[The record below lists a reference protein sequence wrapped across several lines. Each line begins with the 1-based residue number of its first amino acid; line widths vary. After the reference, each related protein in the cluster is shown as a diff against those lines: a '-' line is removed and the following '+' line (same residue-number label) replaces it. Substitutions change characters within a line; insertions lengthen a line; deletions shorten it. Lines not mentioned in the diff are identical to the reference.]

1 MKLPAKV
8 WLTASLAILL
18 VLTSRCAYQHSRAY
32 LLGAPEDRYR
42 LWIAALKGLDGRV
55 RYMGSDDDYS
65 YFLVGDV
72 FCSRYKAPT
81 AKLHLPNTFRLGEG
95 TPYDVSVEMVPQYP

>member
-1 MKLPAKV
+1 
-8 WLTASLAILL
+8 
-18 VLTSRCAYQHSRAY
+18 
-32 LLGAPEDRYR
+32 
-42 LWIAALKGLDGRV
+42 
-55 RYMGSDDDYS
+55 MGSDDDYS